1 MKASYD
7 AEAEVN
13 CIAFTEGSVG
23 KSMLIA
29 CGDDD
34 HNIVIR
40 DIHNG
45 LKIAAFQMHR
55 PVTCLGNYSF
65 FSFFFLFF
73 FVSISFFHFLIFF
86 LSSLISI
93 YSTRWW

>member
-55 PVTCLGNYSF
+55 PVTCLGKY
-65 FSFFFLFF
+65 SFFFLFLIF
-73 FVSISFFHFLIFF
+73 IFHFLLFLIFLIF
-86 LSSLISI
+86 LL
-93 YSTRWW
+93 

>member
-55 PVTCLGNYSF
+55 PVTCLGKY
-65 FSFFFLFF
+65 SFFFLFF
-73 FVSISFFHFLIFF
+73 FFSDINFRFSFFSFF
-86 LSSLISI
+86 N
-93 YSTRWW
+93 

>member
-65 FSFFFLFF
+65 FFL
-73 FVSISFFHFLIFF
+73 FLIFIF
-86 LSSLISI
+86 IFTF
-93 YSTRWW
+93 YSF

>member
-55 PVTCLGNYSF
+55 PVTCLGNYCF
-65 FSFFFLFF
+65 FSFFFFFSFFLFF
-73 FVSISFFHFLIFF
+73 WRKYHL
-86 LSSLISI
+86 
-93 YSTRWW
+93 TM

>member
-55 PVTCLGNYSF
+55 PVTCLGNDS
-65 FSFFFLFF
+65 FSFFLFLIF
-73 FVSISFFHFLIFF
+73 IFHFLLFLIFLIF
-86 LSSLISI
+86 LL
-93 YSTRWW
+93 

>member
-55 PVTCLGNYSF
+55 PVT
-65 FSFFFLFF
+65 
-73 FVSISFFHFLIFF
+73 
-86 LSSLISI
+86 
-93 YSTRWW
+93 T

>member
-55 PVTCLGNYSF
+55 PVTCLGNSFSFFLF
-65 FSFFFLFF
+65 FSFFFTFY
-73 FVSISFFHFLIFF
+73 SF
-86 LSSLISI
+86 
-93 YSTRWW
+93 